1 MREPGAIPR
10 KRRTNVRDGRQD
22 MTAAAAQEPKV
33 RLWRGLSGRLLLLTF
48 VFVTV
53 AEILI
58 FLPAIANMRLNWLSD
73 RLNTAAAASVVV
85 AGLKDVVLP
94 KTVRDDTLMA
104 TDTKAIV
111 LSKDG
116 MRHLIAVADMPP
128 TVDYQYNL
136 DAVTLPQAIYDAFDE
151 LLRGGDRVIRVFCP
165 INKSNMTIEIVMAD
179 GSLRA
184 AMIAYS
190 QNVLLVSLAISLI
203 SAGLIFMAINR
214 VMIRPIRRLTNSI
227 ERFSEQPEA
236 ADSVFETGKGGDELA
251 VAGRHLQK
259 MQKELQKTLRQQK
272 NLAELGLAVSKIN
285 HDMRNIL
292 ASAQLISDRLGD
304 TEDPMVKRL
313 APKLVRTIDRA
324 VSYSDSVLSFGKA
337 SEAEPKRRLLR
348 LKTVVHDVC
357 DVLTGV
363 GAEAGIEFDIR
374 IPDDLTVDA
383 DPDQLFRVIHNLC
396 RNAMQ
401 ALMNEPEDEAVIKQ
415 ITVSAYRTGS
425 VVSISVDDTGPGMP
439 QKARENLFKAFRGS
453 ARSGGTGLGLAIA
466 RELVLAHGGTIA
478 LVEKAQP
485 GTLFRI
491 EIPDRPIAIDG
502 FRRHPSQ
509 GTPNPSSGA

>member
-1 MREPGAIPR
+1 MQE
-10 KRRTNVRDGRQD
+10 TGRQSAGNAPQA
-22 MTAAAAQEPKV
+22 TKTRP
-33 RLWRGLSGRLLLLTF
+33 WSGLSARLLWLTF
-48 VFVTV
+48 VFVTL

-58 FLPAIANMRLNWLSD
+58 FLPSIANMRLNWLSD

-85 AGLKDVVLP
+85 DGLKDVVLP
-94 KTVRDDTLMA
+94 KPVRDHTLMA

-111 LSKDG
+111 LTKDG
-116 MRHLIAVADMPP
+116 MRHLIAMADMPP

-136 DAVTLPQAIYDAFDE
+136 DDVSLPRAIYDAFDE
-151 LLRGGDRVIRVFCP
+151 LLFGGDRVIRVFCP
-165 INKSNMTIEIVMAD
+165 INKTGMKIEVVMAD
-179 GSLRA
+179 TNLRA
-184 AMIAYS
+184 AMITYS
-190 QNVLLVSLAISLI
+190 RNVLLISMVISLI

-214 VMIRPIRRLTNSI
+214 IMIRPIRRLTNSI
-227 ERFSEQPEA
+227 ERFSQHPEE
-236 ADSVFETGKGGDELA
+236 ADSIFEPGKGADELA
-251 VAGRHLQK
+251 AAGRHLQR

-313 APKLVRTIDRA
+313 APKLLRTIDRA
-324 VSYSDSVLSFGKA
+324 VSYSDSVLSFGRA
-337 SEAEPKRRLLR
+337 SEAEPKRRLVR
-348 LKTVVHDVC
+348 LKMVVQDVL
-357 DVLTGV
+357 DVLTGI
-363 GAEAGIEFDIR
+363 GAEGGIGFDIR
-374 IPDDLTVDA
+374 VPDDLTVDA
-383 DPDQLFRVIHNLC
+383 DPDQLFRVIHNLV
-396 RNAMQ
+396 RNAVQ
-401 ALMNEPEDEAVIKQ
+401 ALMNEPDDEAVIKQ
-415 ITVSAYRTGS
+415 VTVSAYRTGS

-453 ARSGGTGLGLAIA
+453 TRSGGTGLGLAIA

-502 FRRHPSQ
+502 FRRQPSQ
-509 GTPNPSSGA
+509 GTPNPSSGS

>member
-1 MREPGAIPR
+1 MQE
-10 KRRTNVRDGRQD
+10 TGRQSAGNAPQA
-22 MTAAAAQEPKV
+22 TKTRP
-33 RLWRGLSGRLLLLTF
+33 WSGLSARLLWLTF
-48 VFVTV
+48 VFVTL

-58 FLPAIANMRLNWLSD
+58 FLPSIANMRLNWLSD

-85 AGLKDVVLP
+85 DGLKDVVLP
-94 KTVRDDTLMA
+94 KPVRDHTLMA

-111 LSKDG
+111 LTKDG
-116 MRHLIAVADMPP
+116 MRHLIAMADMPP

-136 DAVTLPQAIYDAFDE
+136 DDVSLPRAIYDAFDE
-151 LLRGGDRVIRVFCP
+151 LLFGGDRVIRVFCP
-165 INKSNMTIEIVMAD
+165 INKTGMKIEVVMAD
-179 GSLRA
+179 TNLRA
-184 AMIAYS
+184 AMITYS
-190 QNVLLVSLAISLI
+190 RNVLLISMVISLI

-214 VMIRPIRRLTNSI
+214 IMIRPIRRLTNSI
-227 ERFSEQPEA
+227 ERFSQHPEE
-236 ADSVFETGKGGDELA
+236 ADSIFEPGKGSDELA
-251 VAGRHLQK
+251 AAGRHLQR

-313 APKLVRTIDRA
+313 APKLLRTIDRA
-324 VSYSDSVLSFGKA
+324 VSYSDSVLSFGRA
-337 SEAEPKRRLLR
+337 SEAEPKRRLVR
-348 LKTVVHDVC
+348 LKMVVQDVL
-357 DVLTGV
+357 DVLTGI
-363 GAEAGIEFDIR
+363 GAEGGIGFDIR
-374 IPDDLTVDA
+374 VPDDLTVDA
-383 DPDQLFRVIHNLC
+383 DPDQLFRVIHNLV
-396 RNAMQ
+396 RNAVQ

-415 ITVSAYRTGS
+415 VTVSAYRTGS

-453 ARSGGTGLGLAIA
+453 TRSGGTGLGLAIA

-502 FRRHPSQ
+502 FRRQPSQ
-509 GTPNPSSGA
+509 GTPNPSSGS

>member
-1 MREPGAIPR
+1 MQE
-10 KRRTNVRDGRQD
+10 TGRQSAGNAPQA
-22 MTAAAAQEPKV
+22 TKTRP
-33 RLWRGLSGRLLLLTF
+33 WSGLSARLLWLTF
-48 VFVTV
+48 VFVTL

-58 FLPAIANMRLNWLSD
+58 FLPSIANMRLNWLSD

-85 AGLKDVVLP
+85 DGLKDVVLP
-94 KTVRDDTLMA
+94 KPVRDHTLMA

-111 LSKDG
+111 LTKDG
-116 MRHLIAVADMPP
+116 MRHLIAMADMPP

-136 DAVTLPQAIYDAFDE
+136 DDVSLPRAIYDAFDE
-151 LLRGGDRVIRVFCP
+151 LLFGGDRVIRVFCP
-165 INKSNMTIEIVMAD
+165 INKTGMKIEVVMAD
-179 GSLRA
+179 TNLRA
-184 AMIAYS
+184 AMITYS
-190 QNVLLVSLAISLI
+190 RNVLLISMVISLI

-214 VMIRPIRRLTNSI
+214 IMIRPIRRLTNSI
-227 ERFSEQPEA
+227 ERFSQHPEE
-236 ADSVFETGKGGDELA
+236 ADSIFEPGKGADELA
-251 VAGRHLQK
+251 AAGRHLQR

-313 APKLVRTIDRA
+313 APKLLRTIDRA
-324 VSYSDSVLSFGKA
+324 VSYSDSVLSFGRA
-337 SEAEPKRRLLR
+337 SEAEPKRRLVR
-348 LKTVVHDVC
+348 LKMVVQDVL
-357 DVLTGV
+357 DVLTGI
-363 GAEAGIEFDIR
+363 GAEGGIGFDIR
-374 IPDDLTVDA
+374 VPDDLTVDA
-383 DPDQLFRVIHNLC
+383 DPDQLFRVIHNLV
-396 RNAMQ
+396 RNAVQ

-415 ITVSAYRTGS
+415 VTVSAYRTGS

-453 ARSGGTGLGLAIA
+453 TRSGGTGLGLAIA

-502 FRRHPSQ
+502 FRRQPSQ
-509 GTPNPSSGA
+509 GTPNPSSGS